1 VVGDDRILADAETK
15 RGLAL
20 LFLGRMEDAQR
31 VLEEAIPRAEAV
43 GDLDILRQVL
53 TSVANVYGTRGE
65 LEQGRRYAERALE
78 VAERRGDAAQVVFAA
93 VNLAAVGYFVAGD
106 WAQARTHL
114 ERALGLARQIGA
126 PRVVAP
132 ALVQLGWLCLAE
144 GAWDEATKYL
154 EEGCAM
160 ADRSPGFG
168 LLAQAHAMLAQR
180 EILEG
185 RPDAACARLAPL
197 LAGAGQDL
205 WGGADVQRTLAWAH
219 LEMGHV
225 TVADE
230 MVGQAVARVRSQGHR
245 LALVDALWVQ
255 ALVATRQGRWEDA
268 QRSLEEGLSLARSM
282 PYPYAEGRLLHV
294 YGLMYLQRGEPEPA
308 REQLEAALAIFRRLG
323 ARKDAERV
331 EQAITDVLP

>member
-1 VVGDDRILADAETK
+1 
-15 RGLAL
+15 
-20 LFLGRMEDAQR
+20 
-31 VLEEAIPRAEAV
+31 
-43 GDLDILRQVL
+43 
-53 TSVANVYGTRGE
+53 
-65 LEQGRRYAERALE
+65 
-78 VAERRGDAAQVVFAA
+78 
-93 VNLAAVGYFVAGD
+93 
-106 WAQARTHL
+106 
-114 ERALGLARQIGA
+114 
-126 PRVVAP
+126 
-132 ALVQLGWLCLAE
+132 
-144 GAWDEATKYL
+144 
-154 EEGCAM
+154 
-160 ADRSPGFG
+160 
-168 LLAQAHAMLAQR
+168 MLAQR